1 MIPIIT
7 LEPEPT
13 RPGHDDAE
21 RKTAERKTADE
32 ISDACRHS
40 GFFVVRGH
48 GIAPEVFD
56 DAYAASLDFFGRPL
70 DAKQQLEM
78 RTSTARGDNDYSP
91 YGYSA
96 LLAENAYAYTGRQGM
111 PSDYVEKFS
120 AGRLI
125 LDDAEDLP
133 FPADERGA
141 RLRAALKRYFA
152 ACESMADRIAE
163 LLALAL
169 DLPRDFFATRT
180 NTSNDSLR
188 SHLYPGV
195 DPEFRNDQG
204 MGQHTDGT
212 LITLLTQDGPGLQ
225 LQDRTGRW
233 LDVEVPERDSFIVN
247 IGDLMA
253 RWSNDEYVSTPHRVR
268 LADRRRQSIVF
279 FKLAND
285 DAVIECFPKFTAT
298 RPAKYQPIR
307 YEDFSLQK
315 MNLLFGREG
324 AQ

>member
-1 MIPIIT
+1 MIPVID
-7 LEPEPT
+7 LAPAH
-13 RPGHDDAE
+13 RDE
-21 RKTAERKTADE
+21 RRTAEE
-32 ISDACRHS
+32 ISQACRQT

-48 GIAPEVFD
+48 GIAREVFD
-56 DAYAASLDFFGRPL
+56 DAYSASLRFFQLPL
-70 DAKQQLEM
+70 EAKRELPM

-96 LLAENAYAYTGRQGM
+96 LLSENAYAYTGRPGM

-120 AGRLI
+120 VGRLI
-125 LDDAEDLP
+125 LDDDEELP
-133 FPADERGA
+133 FPKDESGQ
-141 RLRAALKRYFA
+141 RLRASLKAYFA
-152 ACESMADRIAE
+152 ACESVAGHIAE

-169 DLPRDFFATRT
+169 DLPRTFFATRT

-195 DPEFRNDQG
+195 APEFLNDQG

-225 LQDRTGRW
+225 LQDRAGRW
-233 LDVEVPERDSFIVN
+233 LDIDVQERDSFIVN

-268 LADRRRQSIVF
+268 LADRQRQSIVF

-285 DAVIECFPKFTAT
+285 DTVIECFPKFAAD
-298 RPAKYQPIR
+298 RAPKYEPIR

-324 AQ
+324 AR

>member
-1 MIPIIT
+1 MIPVID
-7 LEPEPT
+7 LDPE
-13 RPGHDDAE
+13 RPGHE
-21 RKTAERKTADE
+21 QKTAEE
-32 ISDACRHS
+32 ISDACRQT

-48 GIAPEVFD
+48 GIAREVFD
-56 DAYAASLDFFGRPL
+56 DAYETSLRFFGLPL
-70 DAKQQLEM
+70 ETKHAFPMQ
-78 RTSTARGDNDYSP
+78 TSTARGDNDYSP

-96 LLAENAYAYTGRQGM
+96 LLSENAYAYTGKPGM

-120 AGRLI
+120 TGRLI
-125 LDDAEDLP
+125 LDDDEELP
-133 FPADERGA
+133 FPKDELGEQ
-141 RLRAALKRYFA
+141 LRASLKRYFA
-152 ACESMADRIAE
+152 ACETVAGRIAE

-195 DPEFRNDQG
+195 DPEFLNDQG

-225 LQDRTGRW
+225 LQDRSGRW
-233 LDVEVPERDSFIVN
+233 LDIDVRERDSFIVN

-285 DAVIECFPKFTAT
+285 DTVIECFPKFAAD
-298 RPAKYQPIR
+298 RPAKYEPIR
-307 YEDFSLQK
+307 YEDYSLQK
-315 MNLLFGREG
+315 MNLLFGRED

>member
-1 MIPIIT
+1 MIPVID
-7 LEPEPT
+7 LAPA
-13 RPGHDDAE
+13 RPGLEHG
-21 RKTAERKTADE
+21 TAEE
-32 ISDACRHS
+32 ISDACRRT

-48 GIAPEVFD
+48 GIAREVFD
-56 DAYAASLDFFGRPL
+56 DAYDTSLRFFSLPL
-70 DAKQQLEM
+70 ERKRAFPM
-78 RTSTARGDNDYSP
+78 STSTARGDNDYSP

-96 LLAENAYAYTGRQGM
+96 LLSENAYAYTGKPGM

-120 AGRLI
+120 TGRLI
-125 LDDAEDLP
+125 LDDDEKLP
-133 FPADERGA
+133 FPEDELGA
-141 RLRAALKRYFA
+141 QLRTALKRYFA
-152 ACESMADRIAE
+152 ACETVAGRIAE

-195 DPEFRNDQG
+195 APEFLNDQG

-225 LQDRTGRW
+225 LQDRSGRW
-233 LDVEVPERDSFIVN
+233 LDIDVPERDSFIVN

-285 DAVIECFPKFTAT
+285 DTVIECFPKFASD
-298 RPAKYQPIR
+298 RPAKYEPIR
-307 YEDFSLQK
+307 YEDYSLQK
-315 MNLLFGREG
+315 MNLLFGRED
-324 AQ
+324 AR

>member
-1 MIPIIT
+1 MIPVIT
-7 LEPEPT
+7 LAPELAQA
-13 RPGHDDAE
+13 GNDDAE
-21 RKTAERKTADE
+21 RKVADE
-32 ISDACRHS
+32 ISEACRHT

-56 DAYAASLDFFGRPL
+56 DAYEASLRFFGRPL
-70 DAKQQLEM
+70 DAKRELPM

-96 LLAENAYAYTGRQGM
+96 LLSENAFAYTGKQGM

-125 LDDAEDLP
+125 LDDDEDLP
-133 FPADERGA
+133 FPADEEGA

-152 ACESMADRIAE
+152 ACESVSGRIAE
-163 LLALAL
+163 LLALTL

-180 NTSNDSLR
+180 DTSNDSLR

-195 DPEFRNDQG
+195 APEFLNDQG
-204 MGQHTDGT
+204 MGEHTDGT

-225 LQDRTGRW
+225 LRDLAGRW

-285 DAVIECFPKFTAT
+285 DTVIECFPKFTAD
-298 RPAKYQPIR
+298 RPAKYEPIR

-315 MNLLFGREG
+315 MNLLFGRES

>member
-1 MIPIIT
+1 MIPVID
-7 LEPEPT
+7 LAPE
-13 RPGHDDAE
+13 RPGLEHG
-21 RKTAERKTADE
+21 TAEE
-32 ISDACRHS
+32 ISDACRRT

-48 GIAPEVFD
+48 GIAREVFD
-56 DAYAASLDFFGRPL
+56 DAYDASLRFFGLPL
-70 DAKQQLEM
+70 ERKREFPM
-78 RTSTARGDNDYSP
+78 STSTARGDNDYSP

-96 LLAENAYAYTGRQGM
+96 LLSENAYAYTGKPGM

-120 AGRLI
+120 TGRLI
-125 LDDAEDLP
+125 LDDEEKLP
-133 FPADERGA
+133 FPEDESGA
-141 RLRAALKRYFA
+141 QLRTALKRYFA
-152 ACESMADRIAE
+152 ACETVAGRIAE

-195 DPEFRNDQG
+195 APEFLNDQG

-225 LQDRTGRW
+225 LQDRSGRW
-233 LDVEVPERDSFIVN
+233 LDIEVPERDSFIVN

-285 DAVIECFPKFTAT
+285 DTVIECFPKFASD
-298 RPAKYQPIR
+298 RPAKYEPIR
-307 YEDFSLQK
+307 YEDYSLQK
-315 MNLLFGREG
+315 MNLLFGRED
-324 AQ
+324 AR

>member
-1 MIPIIT
+1 MIPVID
-7 LEPEPT
+7 LASE
-13 RPGHDDAE
+13 RPGSEHG
-21 RKTAERKTADE
+21 TAEE
-32 ISDACRHS
+32 ISDACRRT

-48 GIAPEVFD
+48 GIPREVFD
-56 DAYAASLDFFGRPL
+56 DAYDASLRFFRLPL
-70 DAKQQLEM
+70 ERKREFPM
-78 RTSTARGDNDYSP
+78 STSTARGDNDYSP

-96 LLAENAYAYTGRQGM
+96 LLSENAYAYTGKPGM

-120 AGRLI
+120 TGRLI
-125 LDDAEDLP
+125 LNDEEKLP
-133 FPADERGA
+133 FPEDESGA
-141 RLRAALKRYFA
+141 QLRAALKRYFA
-152 ACESMADRIAE
+152 ACETVAGRIAE

-195 DPEFRNDQG
+195 AAEFLNDQG

-225 LQDRTGRW
+225 LQDRSGRW
-233 LDVEVPERDSFIVN
+233 LDIDVPERDSFIVN

-268 LADRRRQSIVF
+268 LADRQRQSIVF

-285 DAVIECFPKFTAT
+285 DTVIECFPKFASD
-298 RPAKYQPIR
+298 RPAKYEPIR
-307 YEDFSLQK
+307 YEDYSLQK
-315 MNLLFGREG
+315 MNLLFGREN
-324 AQ
+324 AR

>member
-7 LEPEPT
+7 LEPGPAEADHA
-13 RPGHDDAE
+13 GAE
-21 RKTAERKTADE
+21 RRIADE
-32 ISDACRHS
+32 ISDACRNT

-48 GIAPEVFD
+48 GIAREVFD
-56 DAYAASLDFFGRPL
+56 DAYRTSLDFFARPL
-70 DAKQQLEM
+70 DAKRALAM

-96 LLAENAYAYTGRQGM
+96 LLSENAYAYTGRPGM

-125 LDDAEDLP
+125 LDDTEDLP
-133 FPADERGA
+133 FPADEQGA
-141 RLRAALKRYFA
+141 QLRTALKRYFA
-152 ACESMADRIAE
+152 ACEAVAGRIAE

-180 NTSNDSLR
+180 DTSNDSLR

-195 DPEFRNDQG
+195 APEFLNDQG

-225 LQDRTGRW
+225 LRDRAGQW
-233 LDVEVPERDSFIVN
+233 LDVQVPDRESFIVN

-285 DAVIECFPKFTAT
+285 DTVIECFPKFTAD
-298 RPAKYQPIR
+298 RPATYEPIR
-307 YEDFSLQK
+307 YEDFSLEK

-324 AQ
+324 AR